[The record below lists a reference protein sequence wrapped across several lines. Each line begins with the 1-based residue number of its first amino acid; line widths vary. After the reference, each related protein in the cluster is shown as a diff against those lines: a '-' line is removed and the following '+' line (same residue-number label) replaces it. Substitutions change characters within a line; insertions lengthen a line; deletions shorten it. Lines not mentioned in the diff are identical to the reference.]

1 METKNSHNVLF
12 AALQQ
17 LNQKNILVRGDVI
30 QTEQDFK
37 TRVIINDQAPT
48 ITWAEVQAKMD
59 ELRPVE
65 ALKKLREQRN
75 EKLKQTDQY
84 GLTDYPF
91 RSDDQK
97 QAWLDYRWDLRDLPY
112 NSPNVSI
119 DLETG
124 ELTGVVWP
132 TEPTILF

>member
-1 METKNSHNVLF
+1 METNNSHNVLF
-12 AALQQ
+12 AALQE
-17 LNQKNILVRGDVI
+17 LNEKNILVRGDVI

-37 TRVIINDQAPT
+37 TRVIINDQTPT
-48 ITWAEVQAKMD
+48 ISWAVVQAKMD

-65 ALKKLREQRN
+65 ALKKLREQRDPLLD
-75 EKLKQTDQY
+75 KTDRFA
-84 GLTDYPF
+84 LPDFPHD
-91 RSDDQK
+91 SDEIR
-97 QAWLDYRWDLRDLPY
+97 QAWLNYRQELRDLPA

-132 TEPTILF
+132 TEPTTIE